1 VFADSTTAS
10 FQRSE
15 IVGNIVVSQPGN
27 GSEAGGL
34 DLRGSIVTIPD
45 STIAGNQS
53 VQAPPVA
60 PSSCGVAA

>member
-15 IVGNIVVSQPGN
+15 IVDNIVASQPGN

-34 DLRGSIVTIPD
+34 DLRESILTISD